1 MIEGGRCYTLRC
13 AAGQVA
19 FAFWGGIDW
28 KPLAFAKG
36 FARAGGEGRFGG

>member
-1 MIEGGRCYTLRC
+1 MIEGGRCYALRC